1 MKCFTWLL
9 TTLHCSASASSEW
22 SESLGA
28 ARLFQCELFYTFRKV
43 DGLA

>member
-1 MKCFTWLL
+1 MFYL
-9 TTLHCSASASSEW
+9 ASYDASLFGLCVVGVV
-22 SESLGA
+22 ESLGA